1 MKKKKRVV
9 DIVSDIATPICEAN
23 NLELVDVEFVKEGPH
38 RFLRLTIDKEEGV
51 ALEDC
56 ELLSRGLN
64 EELDRLDPIE
74 ENYFLEVSSPGLER
88 ELKKDT
94 DFQKYTGKMIQA
106 KLYQALNGQKVIEGI
121 LLGLRDGYI
130 LVEVGNN
137 TIEIPKDKASVVRL
151 VVSFDE
157 QD

>member
-1 MKKKKRVV
+1 MKRKRRVV

-56 ELLSRGLN
+56 ELISRGLN

-88 ELKKDT
+88 ELKRDADYK
-94 DFQKYTGKMIQA
+94 KYEGKLIQA
-106 KLYQALNGQKVIEGI
+106 KLYQALNGQKVVEGI
-121 LLGLRDGYI
+121 LIGLKDGYI
-130 LVEVGNN
+130 LVQVGNE
-137 TIEIPKDKASVVRL
+137 TIEIPKDKASTVKL

-157 QD
+157 

>member
-1 MKKKKRVV
+1 MKRKRRVV

-56 ELLSRGLN
+56 ELISRGLN

-88 ELKKDT
+88 ELKRDADYK
-94 DFQKYTGKMIQA
+94 KYEGKLIQA
-106 KLYQALNGQKVIEGI
+106 KLYQALNGQKVVEGI
-121 LLGLRDGYI
+121 LIGLKDGYI
-130 LVEVGNN
+130 LVQVDNE
-137 TIEIPKDKASVVRL
+137 TIEIPKDKASTVKL

-157 QD
+157 